1 VRTAEPLAVEGG
13 RPVRQ
18 APLEFARGAA
28 LLGAE
33 ERAAV
38 LEVLDSGS
46 LFRYYGPRLLAK
58 VADFEQALAE
68 LTRTAHAIATSSG
81 TAALRAA
88 LAALGVGCGDEVIV
102 PSCTFIATVNAV
114 VVAGAVPVFAEVDD
128 SLGLDASDVAA
139 RITPRTAA
147 VIAVHLE
154 NVACDL
160 DPLLAATGEA
170 GIPLIEDA
178 AQALGVEY
186 HGHPVGSIGAMGAFS
201 FQLEKN
207 ATSGEG
213 GAVTTSDAHLYLRA
227 ARYQDQGGQF
237 VTSHMGE
244 RGRDLDV
251 PFVGEN
257 LRMTEIAGAI
267 AGVQLTKLP
276 GLLEAMRA
284 NRRRLAEAIGEVAW
298 IGENGGLVPRRIPD
312 PDGEGGSSLSWF
324 LPNADVARRFARA
337 LRAEGVP
344 CTQLYRGQPVYLT
357 PAILERRTASQKG
370 GPWHC
375 AEHPTAVEYHPGLC
389 PRTEDLLSRSLTVPV
404 GPRWSP
410 DDCADVAEAVHKVAT
425 HLLG

>member
-1 VRTAEPLAVEGG
+1 MRSAEPLALDGG
-13 RPVRQ
+13 RPVRDK
-18 APLEFARGAA
+18 PLEFSRGAA

-38 LEVLDSGS
+38 LDVLDSAS
-46 LFRYYGPRLLAK
+46 LFRYYGPRLLGK
-58 VADFEQALAE
+58 VAEFEQSLAK
-68 LTRTAHAIATSSG
+68 LVGATHAVATSSG
-81 TAALRAA
+81 TAALRTA

-102 PSCTFIATVNAV
+102 PAFTFIATVNAV

-128 SLGLDASDVAA
+128 SLGLDAADVAA

-160 DPLLAATGEA
+160 DVLLSRTDAA
-170 GIPLIEDA
+170 GIPIIEDA
-178 AQALGVEY
+178 AQAMGVVY
-186 HGHPVGSIGAMGAFS
+186 RGRPVGSIGALGAFS
-201 FQLEKN
+201 LQLEKN

-213 GAVTTSDAHLYLRA
+213 GAVTTSDPDLYLRA

-244 RGRDLDV
+244 RGGDLDV

-276 GLLEAMRA
+276 GLLDAMRA
-284 NRRRLAEAIGEVAW
+284 NRRILATTIGTVD
-298 IGENGGLVPRRIPD
+298 GMVPRRVPD
-312 PDGEGGSSLSWF
+312 EEGEGGSSLTWF
-324 LPNADVARRFARA
+324 LPGADPARRFGKA

-344 CTQLYRGQPVYLT
+344 CAQLYRGEPVYLT
-357 PAILERRTASQKG
+357 PAILARRTASGKG

-375 AEHPTAVEYHPGLC
+375 AEHPTTIEYRAGLC
-389 PRTEDLLSRSLTVPV
+389 PQTEALVARSLTVPV
-404 GPRWSP
+404 GPRWTP
-410 DDCADVAEAVHKVAT
+410 ADCADVAEAVHKVAR
-425 HLLG
+425 HVLG

>member
-1 VRTAEPLAVEGG
+1 MPLD
-13 RPVRQ
+13 
-18 APLEFARGAA
+18 FARGAA
-28 LLGAE
+28 LLGDE

-38 LEVLDSGS
+38 LDVLDSRS
-46 LFRYYGPRLLAK
+46 LFRYYGPRLLGK
-58 VADFEQALAE
+58 VAAFEQALAG
-68 LTRTAHAIATSSG
+68 LTGAAHAVATSSG
-81 TAALRAA
+81 TAALRTA

-102 PSCTFIATVNAV
+102 PSFTFIATVNAV

-128 SLGLDASDVAA
+128 SLGVDAADVAA

-160 DPLLAATGEA
+160 DPLIAAA
-170 GIPLIEDA
+170 GAAGVPVLEDA
-178 AQALGVEY
+178 AQALGVAY
-186 HGHPVGSIGAMGAFS
+186 HGHPVGGIGTLGAFS

-213 GAVTTSDAHLYLRA
+213 GAVTTSDPHLHLRA

-244 RGRDLDV
+244 RGLDLDV

-267 AGVQLTKLP
+267 AGVQLTRLP
-276 GLLEAMRA
+276 GLLADMRT
-284 NRRRLAEAIGEVAW
+284 NRRRLADAIGE
-298 IGENGGLVPRRIPD
+298 IDGMEPRRIPD
-312 PDGEGGSSLSWF
+312 PEGEGGSSLSWF
-324 LPNADVARRFARA
+324 LPDAEGARRFGKA

-344 CTQLYRGQPVYLT
+344 CAQLYRGQPVYLT
-357 PAILERRTASQKG
+357 PAILERRTASGKG

-375 AEHPTAVEYHPGLC
+375 AEHPTAVEYRPGLC
-389 PRTEDLLSRSLTVPV
+389 PRTESLVSRSLTVPV
-404 GPRWSP
+404 GPRWSAA
-410 DDCADVAEAVHKVAT
+410 DCADVAEAVHKVAS

>member
-1 VRTAEPLAVEGG
+1 MRSAEPLALDGG
-13 RPVRQ
+13 RPVRDK
-18 APLEFARGAA
+18 PLEFSRGAA

-38 LEVLDSGS
+38 LDVLDSAS
-46 LFRYYGPRLLAK
+46 LFRYYGPRLLGK
-58 VADFEQALAE
+58 VAEFEQSLAK
-68 LTRTAHAIATSSG
+68 LVGATHAVATSSG
-81 TAALRAA
+81 TAALRTA

-102 PSCTFIATVNAV
+102 PAFTFIATVNAV

-128 SLGLDASDVAA
+128 SLGLDAADVAA

-160 DPLLAATGEA
+160 DVLLSRTDAA
-170 GIPLIEDA
+170 GIPIIEDA
-178 AQALGVEY
+178 AQAMGVVY
-186 HGHPVGSIGAMGAFS
+186 RGRPVGSIGALGAFS
-201 FQLEKN
+201 LQLEKN

-213 GAVTTSDAHLYLRA
+213 GAVTTSDPDLYLRA

-244 RGRDLDV
+244 RGGDLDV

-267 AGVQLTKLP
+267 AGVQLAKLP
-276 GLLEAMRA
+276 GLLDAMRA
-284 NRRRLAEAIGEVAW
+284 NRRILATTIGTVD
-298 IGENGGLVPRRIPD
+298 GMVPRRVPD
-312 PDGEGGSSLSWF
+312 EEGEGGSSLTWF
-324 LPNADVARRFARA
+324 LPGADTARRFGKA

-344 CTQLYRGQPVYLT
+344 CAQLYRGEPVYLT
-357 PAILERRTASQKG
+357 PAILARRTASGKG

-375 AEHPTAVEYHPGLC
+375 AEHPTTIEYRAGLC
-389 PRTEDLLSRSLTVPV
+389 PQTEALVARSLTVPV
-404 GPRWSP
+404 GPRWTP
-410 DDCADVAEAVHKVAT
+410 ADCADVAEAVHKVAR
-425 HLLG
+425 HVLG